1 MGRARGRSTG
11 GWWAAGAVLAA
22 FVVVARTG
30 TVDAPS
36 QASEAPLAAQRSISS
51 DSMIALET
59 HVLALETALEVLQ
72 GELRTERD
80 RATALETDYRTLEAQ
95 IDDVTLST
103 SGRVEASARQGRDA
117 VRPAEATFVRPDQD
131 R

>member
-1 MGRARGRSTG
+1 MIGRARRRTTG

-30 TVDAPS
+30 TVDAPT
-36 QASEAPLAAQRSISS
+36 QASETPIPG

-59 HVLALETALEVLQ
+59 HVRALETALEVLQ
-72 GELRTERD
+72 VELRAERD
-80 RATALETDYRTLEAQ
+80 RATALESGYRTLEAQ
-95 IDDVTLST
+95 IEGVTLST
-103 SGRVEASARQGRDA
+103 SGHVEASAQQGQSSA
-117 VRPAEATFVRPDQD
+117 RPAEATFVRHDQD